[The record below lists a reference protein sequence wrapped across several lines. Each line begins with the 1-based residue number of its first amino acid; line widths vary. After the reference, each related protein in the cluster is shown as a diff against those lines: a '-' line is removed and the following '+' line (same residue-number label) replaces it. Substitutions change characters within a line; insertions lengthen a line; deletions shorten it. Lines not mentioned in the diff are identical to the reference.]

1 MLSALLILACATPPE
16 STTAT
21 GPDGQAATAPGEP
34 GQPGQPGAEGGAPPP
49 GEPGAPSADGS
60 AEPRPSGRAWTSYG
74 GELDINAAIPASQL
88 LDDPSKFVGQSLVV
102 EGRVADVC
110 QKKGCWMVIADGDR
124 TMRITMKDHGFAV
137 DMNGAGGD
145 CQVQGTV
152 LEREVDAE
160 TVAHYAS
167 ESANTDAMPEAAEG
181 GKHYEIEATAV
192 RMRPAGG

>member
-1 MLSALLILACATPPE
+1 M
-16 STTAT
+16 
-21 GPDGQAATAPGEP
+21 
-34 GQPGQPGAEGGAPPP
+34 GAP
-49 GEPGAPSADGS
+49 GEPGAPAADGT

-74 GELDINAAIPASQL
+74 GELAINSAIPASQL
-88 LDDPSKFVGQSLVV
+88 LDAPGDYVGQEVVV

-137 DMNGAGGD
+137 DMNGSGGD
-145 CQVQGTV
+145 CQVQGIV
-152 LEREVDAE
+152 LEKEVDAD

-167 ESANTDAMPEAAEG
+167 ESANADAQPEPAGG
-181 GKHYEIEATAV
+181 GKMFEIEATAV